1 MNSSTD
7 PERAGMYLAS
17 VLAAQRISIRGARTH
32 NLKNIDLDIPR
43 NQLVV
48 ITGLSGS
55 GKSSLAFDTLYA
67 EGQRR
72 YVESLSTYARQFLQL
87 MDKPDVD
94 MIEGLSPAISIEQK
108 ATSHNPRSTV
118 GTVTEIHDYLRLLFA
133 RAGTPYCPEHDLPL
147 QAQSVSEMVDAV
159 LSLPEDTK
167 LMILAPVAR
176 ERKGEFENVFAE
188 MQAQGY
194 VRFRVDGTAYE
205 FDDLPKLKKTEKHN
219 IDVVIDRVKVRN
231 APVNTDEQPAP
242 ELAAPDAAE
251 STADALALTDPV
263 LAPVKSEA
271 RTEFDNTKQR
281 VAESFEAALRLA
293 DGKAIALEMD
303 TGKEHLF
310 SAKFSCP
317 VCTYSL
323 SEMEPRLFS
332 FNSPV
337 GACPSC
343 DGLGHRDFFDPT
355 RVVAFPSL
363 SLASG
368 AVKGWDRRNAYYFS
382 MLESLAKHYQFD
394 IDTAFENLP
403 AHVQQVILHGSG
415 EEDIKFSYLM
425 DTANSAGKKVNKK
438 HPFEGVIIN
447 FERRFKE
454 TESAAVRDELAR
466 YRSVQCCPDCDG
478 TRLRKEARHVY
489 LVGTSDGA
497 LNNDGRTPPR
507 KAIYEISRATLR
519 ESFAY
524 FSSLKMQGAKAEIAD
539 KVVREVGLRLKFL
552 NDVGLNYLSLDRSAE
567 TLSGGESQRIRLA
580 SQIGS
585 GLTGVMY
592 VLDEPSIGLHQRDN
606 DRLIGTLKHLRD
618 IGNSVLVVEH
628 DEDMIRAADH
638 VIDMGPG
645 AGIHGGRVMAQG
657 TFQQVQ
663 ANPNSL
669 TGKYL
674 AGTLKIAVPT
684 HRTPWLPT
692 LRTAETVEKKV
703 SRFPQSP
710 AAARRAD
717 REAMHLA
724 TQGDMQVL
732 RVINATGH
740 NLKGVSVEFPVGLF
754 TCVTGV
760 SGSGKSTLVNDTLYA
775 AVAQTLY
782 RAHEEPAAHESIEGI
797 EHFDKVINVDQSPI
811 GRTPRSNPATYTGL
825 FTPIRE
831 LLAEMNTA
839 RERGYGSG
847 RFSFN
852 VAGGRCE
859 ACQGDGVV
867 KVEMHFLPDVY
878 VPCDICKGMRYNR
891 ETLEVLYK
899 GKNIAQILNLTVEAA
914 SEFFKAVPPIARKLH
929 TLLDVGLSYIK
940 LGQAATTLSG
950 GEAQRVKLALELS
963 KRDTGRTLYILD
975 EPTTGL
981 HFADID
987 LLLKVLHQLRDAG
1000 NTIVV
1005 IEHNLDVIKTADWL
1019 IDMGPEGGS
1028 GGGTVV
1034 GTGTPED
1041 IAANLD
1047 SHTGRYLA
1055 RLL

>member
-1 MNSSTD
+1 MMESFAAPFPVNSPDDSK
-7 PERAGMYLAS
+7 YLAS

-159 LSLPEDTK
+159 LALPEDTR

-176 ERKGEFENVFAE
+176 ERKGEFVEVFAE

-205 FDDLPKLKKTEKHN
+205 FDDLPKLKKAEKHN
-219 IDVVIDRVKVRN
+219 IDVVIDRLKVRS
-231 APVNTDEQPAP
+231 DMQ
-242 ELAAPDAAE
+242 
-251 STADALALTDPV
+251 
-263 LAPVKSEA
+263 
-271 RTEFDNTKQR
+271 QR
-281 VAESFEAALRLA
+281 LAESFEAALRLA

-303 TGKEHLF
+303 TEKEHLF

-317 VCTYSL
+317 VCSYSL

-337 GACPSC
+337 GACPNC
-343 DGLGHRDFFDPT
+343 DGLGHREFFDPA

-368 AVKGWDRRNAYYFS
+368 AVKGWDRRNGYYFS
-382 MLESLAKHYQFD
+382 MLESLARHYQFD
-394 IDTAFENLP
+394 IDTAFEDLP
-403 AHVQQVILHGSG
+403 VKVRQVVLHGSG
-415 EEDIKFSYLM
+415 EEEIKFSYVM
-425 DTANSAGKKVNKK
+425 DSGNSAGKKVSKK
-438 HPFEGVIIN
+438 HAFEGVITN
-447 FERRFKE
+447 FERRYRE
-454 TESAAVRDELAR
+454 TDSAAVREELAR
-466 YRSVQCCPDCDG
+466 YRGVQPCPDCEG
-478 TRLRKEARHVY
+478 TRLRTEARHVY
-489 LVGTSDGA
+489 LVSAPDEGA
-497 LNNDGRTPPR
+497 EASASARGQR
-507 KAIYEISRATLR
+507 KAIYEISRTTLR
-519 ESFAY
+519 ESFDY
-524 FSSLKMQGAKAEIAD
+524 FNQLKMQGAKAEIAA
-539 KVVREVGLRLKFL
+539 KVVREIGLRLKFL

-657 TFQQVQ
+657 TFEEVK
-663 ANPNSL
+663 ANPDSL
-669 TGKYL
+669 TGQYL
-674 AGTLKIAVPT
+674 AQTLKIAVPT
-684 HRTPWLPT
+684 RRTPWLPT
-692 LRTAETVEKKV
+692 VKAVEAAEKKKV

-710 AAARRAD
+710 AAERRAA
-717 REAMHLA
+717 REVVHQA
-724 TQGDMQVL
+724 TLGDMQAL
-732 RVINATGH
+732 RVVNATGH
-740 NLKGVSVEFPVGLF
+740 NLKGVNVEFPVGLL

-775 AVAQTLY
+775 AVARTLY
-782 RAHEEPAAHESIEGI
+782 RAHEEPATHDAIEGI

-831 LLAEMNTA
+831 LMAEMNTA
-839 RERGYGSG
+839 RERGYGAG

-878 VPCDICKGMRYNR
+878 VPCDVCKGMRYNR
-891 ETLEVLYK
+891 ETLEVQYK
-899 GKNIAQILNLTVEAA
+899 GKNIAQILDLTVEVAA
-914 SEFFKAVPPIARKLH
+914 EFFKAVPTIARKLH

-1019 IDMGPEGGS
+1019 IDMGPEGGA

-1034 GTGTPED
+1034 GVGTPEA
-1041 IAANLD
+1041 IAANPE
-1047 SHTGRYLA
+1047 SHTGRYLK